1 MTFVNTLSS
10 IAKIFLHLLHN
21 FRIKYGASIMSSKVG
36 QIKQILQL
44 LEINTP
50 GIEASAIV
58 SLQGL
63 PIVSAMPAGVN
74 DDVVAAMTAAV
85 LSVGEKALQEL
96 QKGKLVKIL
105 IEGEKG
111 YIIMTTV
118 GQNAILTVLAKHS
131 SNLGLI
137 FLTMKQTAQKIAALL
152 KD

>member
-1 MTFVNTLSS
+1 MSGKVN
-10 IAKIFLHLLHN
+10 
-21 FRIKYGASIMSSKVG
+21 

-96 QKGKLVKIL
+96 RKGRLVKIL
-105 IEGEKG
+105 VEGEEG
-111 YIIMTTV
+111 YIIMTTI
-118 GQNAILTVLAKHS
+118 GRNAILTVLAKQS
-131 SNLGLI
+131 ANLGLI
-137 FLTMKQTAQKIAALL
+137 FLMMKQTAQKIENLL
-152 KD
+152 AE

>member
-1 MTFVNTLSS
+1 MLDALSP
-10 IAKIFLHLLHN
+10 ITKIFLHLPYN
-21 FRIKYGASIMSSKVG
+21 FRVEYGASNMSSKVR
-36 QIKQILQL
+36 QIKRILQL

-50 GIEASAIV
+50 GIEASAVI

-85 LSVGEKALQEL
+85 LSVGEKALHEL
-96 QKGKLVKIL
+96 QKGELVKIL

-111 YIIMTTV
+111 YIIMTTA
-118 GQNAILTVLAKHS
+118 GRNAILTVLAKHS

-137 FLTMKQTAQKIAALL
+137 FLTMKQIAQKIANLL
-152 KD
+152 AD

>member
-1 MTFVNTLSS
+1 
-10 IAKIFLHLLHN
+10 
-21 FRIKYGASIMSSKVG
+21 MSSKVE

-50 GIEASAIV
+50 GVEASAIV

-85 LSVGEKALQEL
+85 LSVGEKALEEL
-96 QKGKLVKIL
+96 QKGKLIKIL

-111 YIIMTTV
+111 YIIMTAV

-137 FLTMKQTAQKIAALL
+137 FLTMKQTAQKIANLL
-152 KD
+152 TD

>member
-1 MTFVNTLSS
+1 
-10 IAKIFLHLLHN
+10 
-21 FRIKYGASIMSSKVG
+21 MSSKVR
-36 QIKQILQL
+36 QIKRILQL

-50 GIEASAIV
+50 GIEASAVI

-85 LSVGEKALQEL
+85 LSVGEKALHEL
-96 QKGKLVKIL
+96 QKGELVKIL

-111 YIIMTTV
+111 YVIMTTA

-137 FLTMKQTAQKIAALL
+137 FLTMKQTAQKIASLL
-152 KD
+152 AD

>member
-1 MTFVNTLSS
+1 
-10 IAKIFLHLLHN
+10 
-21 FRIKYGASIMSSKVG
+21 MSSKVR
-36 QIKQILQL
+36 QIKRILQL

-50 GIEASAIV
+50 GIEASAVI

-85 LSVGEKALQEL
+85 LSVGEKALHEL
-96 QKGKLVKIL
+96 QKGELVKIL

-118 GQNAILTVLAKHS
+118 GQNAILTC
-131 SNLGLI
+131 
-137 FLTMKQTAQKIAALL
+137 LL
-152 KD
+152 YTSPSPRDRG

>member
-1 MTFVNTLSS
+1 
-10 IAKIFLHLLHN
+10 
-21 FRIKYGASIMSSKVG
+21 MSSKVG

-50 GIEASAIV
+50 GVEASAIV

-152 KD
+152 TD

>member
-1 MTFVNTLSS
+1 
-10 IAKIFLHLLHN
+10 
-21 FRIKYGASIMSSKVG
+21 MSSKVV

-118 GQNAILTVLAKHS
+118 GQNAILTVLAKQS

-152 KD
+152 TD